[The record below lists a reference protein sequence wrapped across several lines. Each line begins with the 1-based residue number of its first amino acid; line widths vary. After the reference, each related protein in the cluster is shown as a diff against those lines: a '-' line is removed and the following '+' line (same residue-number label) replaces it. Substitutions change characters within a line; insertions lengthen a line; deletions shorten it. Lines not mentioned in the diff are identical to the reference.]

1 MKCKCNRK
9 QSTVPFPL
17 LPHIIIM
24 GYSLLGWGQFLH
36 HPHQKSSSMCGKLWP
51 TGELGN
57 WILYQLADKDG
68 DSLTNAGWHHPMA
81 PVHMVNL
88 DRFISYRWE
97 YIQICDINEDWKQS
111 NWGNWVWHIS
121 QARWICSSVSIS
133 PFLRISLSSL
143 LLVSVSLC
151 WTSYVSLMSLPEW
164 VN

>member
-17 LPHIIIM
+17 LLHIIM
-24 GYSLLGWGQFLH
+24 GYSLLGLGQFLH

-68 DSLTNAGWHHPMA
+68 DSLTNAGWHHPMV

-88 DRFISYRWE
+88 DRFISYMWE
-97 YIQICDINEDWKQS
+97 SIQICDINEDWKQS

-121 QARWICSSVSIS
+121 RARWICSSVSIS
-133 PFLRISLSSL
+133 PFLRISLISF
-143 LLVSVSLC
+143 VSFGFFVLDCFCLFNVPS
-151 WTSYVSLMSLPEW
+151 WMS
-164 VN
+164 